1 MGLAGRPIN
10 KLDQAGN
17 HSPSSAPQQPHQPSA
32 NLAQALHH
40 LKAESPSPEADAED
54 ASPQLPPEHVDEV
67 PFQADKREPQSEL
80 SADSGEGNADESCWS
95 ESAGDAADDSAEPP
109 AGPPAEPPL
118 LRLCPLDQAE
128 LVRPRPAASDVLGYA
143 DDYLLPLGLLDDPEL
158 RNDDERTMAGI
169 HSQPWDELIRG
180 KPLLLFA
187 GWPPLN
193 EATWNLALRVLEDDN
208 RPRTWKWELRQLWKA
223 VATVDPRPGSLD
235 ASQKKKFKRLFT
247 EIETK
252 RLAENRQKARED
264 VAAGRPVSVH
274 FAVWDR
280 LDLQAKRNTVTFARL
295 IADQLW
301 ADEVG
306 DRRTKQEEA
315 RAAREAA
322 KAASEA
328 APVTEHSDDEAP
340 GPSKKRRR

>member
-1 MGLAGRPIN
+1 MSCQNFLA
-10 KLDQAGN
+10 
-17 HSPSSAPQQPHQPSA
+17 
-32 NLAQALHH
+32 
-40 LKAESPSPEADAED
+40 
-54 ASPQLPPEHVDEV
+54 
-67 PFQADKREPQSEL
+67 
-80 SADSGEGNADESCWS
+80 
-95 ESAGDAADDSAEPP
+95 
-109 AGPPAEPPL
+109 
-118 LRLCPLDQAE
+118 
-128 LVRPRPAASDVLGYA
+128 
-143 DDYLLPLGLLDDPEL
+143 
-158 RNDDERTMAGI
+158 
-169 HSQPWDELIRG
+169 
-180 KPLLLFA
+180 
-187 GWPPLN
+187 
-193 EATWNLALRVLEDDN
+193 
-208 RPRTWKWELRQLWKA
+208 
-223 VATVDPRPGSLD
+223 
-235 ASQKKKFKRLFT
+235 KFKRLFT